1 MSLVTELKEISNTIF
16 DLSITYSVKKIE
28 YKKQESKLMLETD
41 FEEALGKKRPTVA
54 EKEAYVFLQ
63 LEELKKEYDDTYY
76 ELENAKRD
84 YEIKKLELKV
94 QGNFLNTIAGVCEDD
109 YD

>member
-1 MSLVTELKEISNTIF
+1 MSLVTELKDISNTIF

-54 EKEAYVFLQ
+54 EKEAYVPVYSYPGKRRNKYSSSLG
-63 LEELKKEYDDTYY
+63 K
-76 ELENAKRD
+76 LEN
-84 YEIKKLELKV
+84 
-94 QGNFLNTIAGVCEDD
+94 
-109 YD
+109 